1 MDGIHPYDTGAVL
14 DQYGIAV
21 RTGHHCAQPLMD
33 RLGVPGTV
41 RASLSFY
48 NTRDEIDAL
57 ALGLEKVKKLFYK
70 TPFMPTIQEKAR
82 QIVEELNQFDEWLD
96 KYEYLI
102 EKGKTLPV
110 IDPEQKTDENL
121 INGCQSKVWLIAEIL
136 DNGSLIFKADS
147 DALITRGLV
156 SLIVEVYS
164 QHTPDEIIAFEPVF
178 IEEAGLQQH
187 LSPNRANGLM
197 AMIKQIKFYAMAWK
211 SNHKTNTKRCPMHSK
226 KPG

>member
-1 MDGIHPYDTGAVL
+1 
-14 DQYGIAV
+14 
-21 RTGHHCAQPLMD
+21 
-33 RLGVPGTV
+33 
-41 RASLSFY
+41 
-48 NTRDEIDAL
+48 
-57 ALGLEKVKKLFYK
+57 
-70 TPFMPTIQEKAR
+70 MPTIQEKAR

-110 IDPEQKTDENL
+110 IDPAQKTDENL

-211 SNHKTNTKRCPMHSK
+211 IKSQNKH
-226 KPG
+226 